1 MATMLPP
8 CQLCAVAY
16 TSEEPGCPVDRIRG
30 SHVLLEHPDGKA
42 TSVPIHSREIIGPG
56 LFRAILRDVEMTLEE
71 FIELL

>member
-1 MATMLPP
+1 MSRAPRLKGKEIARA
-8 CQLCAVAY
+8 LERA
-16 TSEEPGCPVDRIRG
+16 SSRIDRIRG